1 MGDDRSLE
9 FDACRSA
16 WTEALEL
23 TNGLPAKV
31 PDRAE
36 VDRLAGCLRGHVA
49 ALAGELGATLEAQS
63 ADTSER
69 ETARWL
75 LVRTH
80 RTLNEGPDLDHRAAA
95 VHLEDLA
102 LNCRAL
108 IALCHQQVCA
118 QL

>member
-1 MGDDRSLE
+1 MGYPPRS
-9 FDACRSA
+9 RIGPR
-16 WTEALEL
+16 WT
-23 TNGLPAKV
+23 GW
-31 PDRAE
+31 
-36 VDRLAGCLRGHVA
+36 AGYLRRHVT
-49 ALAGELGATLEAQS
+49 ALAGELEAALETQS

-69 ETARWL
+69 ETACWL

-108 IALCHQQVCA
+108 TALCHQQVCA
-118 QL
+118 LL